1 MSLLSN
7 RDEESNNNEIIQGD
21 IPIYKVE
28 KAQFR
33 TDSDEYETR
42 YIITRDDI
50 PDYLVNDFLLEKSR
64 RNISTSKSYAYSLVK
79 LLNFLAKKN
88 IHYLDC
94 TAYMAKQYV
103 NSLALGEM
111 EDLRIK
117 DTKNRVT
124 YSTLQTDVTVLNEFF
139 KFLYHEQQELK
150 LDIKFNKKANKRSY
164 MYGQIYEFNYM
175 EKIVSG
181 HAKNLKPSREYIKW
195 YEDEQIGAILS
206 NFNTIRD
213 EVVFLLTLEGMRI
226 DEVLSIKLDGVDEEE
241 KTVQPSRSKGK
252 QDSEEY
258 ESNKNEIRIISI
270 PEKSFERLI
279 AYLYGERQDAEAE
292 SGIYDDYLFINLNRG
307 NNQGKPLSYYNYLK
321 ILKRTAQRAG
331 LDSRKIR
338 THSGRSTKVNQ
349 LQEHQVLYPEDNI
362 TDAMIKEML
371 GWKSIQTIDAYKNK
385 GNKVILKSAS
395 EKVYRRKK
403 EPKDIQEEFKIKNKT
418 GEI

>member
-1 MSLLSN
+1 
-7 RDEESNNNEIIQGD
+7 
-21 IPIYKVE
+21 
-28 KAQFR
+28 
-33 TDSDEYETR
+33 
-42 YIITRDDI
+42 
-50 PDYLVNDFLLEKSR
+50 
-64 RNISTSKSYAYSLVK
+64 
-79 LLNFLAKKN
+79 
-88 IHYLDC
+88 
-94 TAYMAKQYV
+94 
-103 NSLALGEM
+103 
-111 EDLRIK
+111 
-117 DTKNRVT
+117 
-124 YSTLQTDVTVLNEFF
+124 
-139 KFLYHEQQELK
+139 
-150 LDIKFNKKANKRSY
+150 

-181 HAKNLKPSREYIKW
+181 HAKNLKPGREYIKW
-195 YEDEQIGAILS
+195 YEDDQIGAILS

-258 ESNKNEIRIISI
+258 ESNKNEIRIVSI

-279 AYLYGERQDAEAE
+279 TYLYGERQDAEAE

-307 NNQGKPLSYYNYLK
+307 KNQGKPLSYYNYLK
-321 ILKRTAQRAG
+321 VLKRTAQRAG

-362 TDAMIKEML
+362 TDSMIKEIL

-403 EPKDIQEEFKIKNKT
+403 EPKDMQEEFEIKNKT